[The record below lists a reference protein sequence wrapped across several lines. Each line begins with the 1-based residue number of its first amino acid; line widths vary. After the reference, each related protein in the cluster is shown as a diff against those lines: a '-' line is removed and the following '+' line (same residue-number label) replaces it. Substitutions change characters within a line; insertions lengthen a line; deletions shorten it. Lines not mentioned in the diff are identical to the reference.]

1 MGKIK
6 NTPKI
11 GRKKNEVIQK
21 SKMTAYIIII
31 VICLIGSAYFSA
43 TETAFST
50 LNRIRV
56 KNLAEKGSNRAK
68 LTLKLAEDYDSLLS
82 AILIGNNIVN
92 ILCSSVA
99 TLLFIEIFKGNAK
112 IGTNEST
119 TISTIVMTVVVL
131 LVGEITP
138 KSVAKRFPEK
148 FAMFSAPI
156 INFIRIILTPLSIV
170 FKGWQTLLSKMFK
183 GGDDD
188 KGITEEE
195 LISIVEEA
203 AEEGDFDEEES
214 SLIKSAIEFGDLE
227 VGDIYTPRIDVTA
240 ISIDS
245 TPDEVR
251 ETFKNS
257 GFSRIPVY
265 EDDIDNVIGI
275 LYYKDF
281 YAVCFEREDIDLHEI
296 IKPVIYVAKTQKVN
310 DLMKELQEKQ
320 LHLAVVTDEF
330 GSTAGLVTLEDIL
343 EEIVGDIWDEHD
355 EIIEEFKEIGEREY
369 IATGKAIIAK
379 VFDEL
384 EIDDEPEAL
393 TVNGWAM
400 QVLGRIPCEGDEF
413 EASGLSVK
421 VLKMNGRR
429 IENVHIT
436 DIRPSEDE
444 SEDEK
449 RERDEDDSQ
458 KTFDI

>member
-1 MGKIK
+1 
-6 NTPKI
+6 
-11 GRKKNEVIQK
+11 
-21 SKMTAYIIII
+21 MTAYIIVI

-50 LNRIRV
+50 LNRIRI
-56 KNLAEKGSNRAK
+56 KNLAEKGSGRAK

-99 TLLFIEIFKGNAK
+99 TLLFIEIFTGKLD
-112 IGTNEST
+112 TNEST
-119 TISTIVMTVVVL
+119 TVSTIVMTVVVL

-138 KSVAKRFPEK
+138 KSLAKRFPEK
-148 FAMFSAPI
+148 FAMFSAPVI
-156 INFIRIILTPLSIV
+156 RAIKFILYPLSIV
-170 FKGWQTLLSKMFK
+170 FNGWQVLLSKMLK
-183 GGDDD
+183 KDEED
-188 KGITEEE
+188 KGMTEEE

-203 AEEGDFDEEES
+203 GEEGDFDEEET

-240 ISIDS
+240 INANSAL
-245 TPDEVR
+245 DEIR
-251 ETFKNS
+251 EIFTKS
-257 GFSRIPVY
+257 GYSRIPVY
-265 EDDIDNVIGI
+265 EDDIDNIVGI

-281 YAVCFEREDIDLHEI
+281 YAACFAGGGMKNILEI
-296 IKPVIYVAKTQKVN
+296 LKPAIYVAKTQKVN

-355 EIIEEFKEIGEREY
+355 EIIEEFKEIGEKEY
-369 IATGKAIIAK
+369 IVSGKAIIAK

-384 EIDDEPEAL
+384 EIDEEPEAL

-400 QVLGRIPCEGDEF
+400 QVLGRIPQENDEF
-413 EASGLSVK
+413 VASGLSVK

-429 IENVHIT
+429 IENVHLT
-436 DIRPSEDE
+436 DIRTSEDD
-444 SEDEK
+444 EDE
-449 RERDEDDSQ
+449 RSERDADEDEDNQ
-458 KTFDI
+458 NAKP

>member
-1 MGKIK
+1 MGI
-6 NTPKI
+6 
-11 GRKKNEVIQK
+11 
-21 SKMTAYIIII
+21 YIIII

-50 LNRIRV
+50 LNRIRI
-56 KNLAEKGSNRAK
+56 KNLAEKGSKKAK
-68 LTLKLAEDYDSLLS
+68 LTLKLADDYDSLLS

-92 ILCSSVA
+92 ILCSSVS
-99 TLLFIEIFKGNAK
+99 TLLFVEILLKDWDSG
-112 IGTNEST
+112 EST
-119 TISTIVMTVVVL
+119 TVSTLVLTVIVL

-138 KSVAKRFPEK
+138 KTLAKKYPEK

-156 INFIRIILTPLSIV
+156 IRFIKIILTPLSLI
-170 FKGWQTLLSKMFK
+170 FNGWQLLLSKIFK
-183 GGDDD
+183 SNDDD
-188 KGITEEE
+188 KGMTEEE

-203 AEEGDFDEEES
+203 AEEGEFDEEES
-214 SLIKSAIEFGDLE
+214 TLIKSAIEFGDLE

-240 ISIDS
+240 INSSSS
-245 TPDEVR
+245 TDEIKKIFI
-251 ETFKNS
+251 ES

-265 EDDIDNVIGI
+265 DDDIDNISGI

-281 YAVCFEREDIDLHEI
+281 YAALGSSDDPAIKEI

-355 EIIEEFKEIGEREY
+355 EIVEEFKEIGEKEY
-369 IATGKAIIAK
+369 IASGKAIISK

-384 EIDDEPEAL
+384 EIDEDPEAL

-400 QVLGRIPCEGDEF
+400 QVLGRIPQENDEF

-436 DIRPSEDE
+436 DVRVFEEDE
-444 SEDEK
+444 EDSKRDKDSDEDEAQAK
-449 RERDEDDSQ
+449 FE
-458 KTFDI
+458 I

>member
-1 MGKIK
+1 
-6 NTPKI
+6 
-11 GRKKNEVIQK
+11 
-21 SKMTAYIIII
+21 MTTYIVII

-56 KNLAEKGSNRAK
+56 KNLAEKGSKRAK
-68 LTLKLAEDYDSLLS
+68 LTLKLAEDFDSLLS

-99 TLLFIEIFKGNAK
+99 TLLFVQIFAGKLDA
-112 IGTNEST
+112 NEATTVST
-119 TISTIVMTVVVL
+119 VVLTVVVL

-138 KSVAKRFPEK
+138 KSLAKRFPEK
-148 FAMFSAPI
+148 FAMFSSPI
-156 INFIRIILTPLSIV
+156 IRAVKIVLTPLSIV
-170 FKGWQTLLSKMFK
+170 FKGWQALLSKMLK
-183 GGDDD
+183 KNEDD
-188 KGITEEE
+188 KGMTEEE

-227 VGDIYTPRIDVTA
+227 VGDIYTPRIDITA
-240 ISIDS
+240 INAKS
-245 TPDEVR
+245 TVAQMREV
-251 ETFKNS
+251 FKVS

-265 EDDIDNVIGI
+265 DDDIDNIIGI

-281 YAVCFEREDIDLHEI
+281 YAACFDREEIDVRDI

-330 GSTAGLVTLEDIL
+330 GSTAGLITLEDIL

-369 IATGKAIIAK
+369 IASGKAIISK

-400 QVLGRIPCEGDEF
+400 QVLGRIPQENDEF
-413 EASGLSVK
+413 EASGLAVK

-436 DIRPSEDE
+436 DVRDSEDE
-444 SEDEK
+444 
-449 RERDEDDSQ
+449 DEDDDSDKSDKDGQEVQ
-458 KTFDI
+458 KTFDF

>member
-1 MGKIK
+1 
-6 NTPKI
+6 
-11 GRKKNEVIQK
+11 
-21 SKMTAYIIII
+21 MTAYIVII

-56 KNLAEKGSNRAK
+56 KNLAEKGSTRAK

-82 AILIGNNIVN
+82 AILIGNNLVN

-99 TLLFIEIFKGNAK
+99 TLLFIDIFTGKLSA
-112 IGTNEST
+112 NEST
-119 TISTIVMTVVVL
+119 TVSTIAMTVIVL
-131 LVGEITP
+131 IVGEITP
-138 KSVAKRFPEK
+138 KSLAKRFPEK

-156 INFIRIILTPLSIV
+156 IRVIKGILYPLSIV
-170 FKGWQTLLSKMFK
+170 FKGWQTLLSKMLK
-183 GGDDD
+183 KSEED
-188 KGITEEE
+188 KGMTEEE

-240 ISIDS
+240 INANA
-245 TPDEVR
+245 TVDEIR
-251 ETFKNS
+251 EVFTRS
-257 GFSRIPVY
+257 GYSRIPVY
-265 EDDIDNVIGI
+265 EEDIDNIVGI

-281 YAVCFEREDIDLHEI
+281 YATCFLNEGVKNVLEI
-296 IKPVIYVAKTQKVN
+296 VKPAIYVAKTQKVN

-355 EIIEEFKEIGEREY
+355 EIIEEFKEIGEKEY
-369 IATGKAIIAK
+369 IASGKAIIAK

-384 EIDDEPEAL
+384 EIDEEPEAL

-400 QVLGRIPCEGDEF
+400 QVLGRIPQENDEF

-436 DIRPSEDE
+436 DVRISEEDDDDKSERDSDDE
-444 SEDEK
+444 SESEHSK
-449 RERDEDDSQ
+449 S
-458 KTFDI
+458 

>member
-1 MGKIK
+1 MGI
-6 NTPKI
+6 
-11 GRKKNEVIQK
+11 
-21 SKMTAYIIII
+21 YIIII

-50 LNRIRV
+50 LNRIRI
-56 KNLAEKGSNRAK
+56 KNLAEKGSKKAK
-68 LTLKLAEDYDSLLS
+68 LTLKLADDYDSLLS

-92 ILCSSVA
+92 ILCSSVS
-99 TLLFIEIFKGNAK
+99 TLLFVEILLKDWDSG
-112 IGTNEST
+112 EST
-119 TISTIVMTVVVL
+119 TVSTLVLTVIVL

-138 KSVAKRFPEK
+138 KTLAKKYPEK

-156 INFIRIILTPLSIV
+156 IRFIKIILTPLSLI
-170 FKGWQTLLSKMFK
+170 FNGWQFLLSKIFK
-183 GGDDD
+183 SNDDD
-188 KGITEEE
+188 KGMTEEE

-203 AEEGDFDEEES
+203 AEEGEFDEEES
-214 SLIKSAIEFGDLE
+214 TLIKSAIEFGDLE

-240 ISIDS
+240 INSSSS
-245 TPDEVR
+245 TDEIKKIFI
-251 ETFKNS
+251 ES

-265 EDDIDNVIGI
+265 DDDIDNISGI

-281 YAVCFEREDIDLHEI
+281 YAALGSSDDPAIKEI

-355 EIIEEFKEIGEREY
+355 EIVEEFKEIGEKEY
-369 IATGKAIIAK
+369 IASGKAIISK

-384 EIDDEPEAL
+384 EIDEDPEAL

-400 QVLGRIPCEGDEF
+400 QVLGRIPQENDEF

-436 DIRPSEDE
+436 DVRVFEEDE
-444 SEDEK
+444 EDSKRDKDSDEDEAQAK
-449 RERDEDDSQ
+449 FE
-458 KTFDI
+458 I